1 MKSIFRKFSF
11 LAFIVVVSLGVL
23 VGYGFSDFLFGG
35 VATAPSTT
43 IENVDSFVD
52 PIRQNAVFNEPGDVG
67 SVGTKYYD
75 VYFMAQSI
83 NGGAKDTNNDGVLDN
98 YGYYDVPDG
107 YSNNEN
113 NIAHFGAFYGEND
126 DGSFYD
132 LPSNLALDT
141 NRYFKKLENVAEVS
155 TYQME
160 EIGEPKI
167 NNVYDGNSKA
177 NENESWPLEF
187 VCWTT
192 NYEPIYSYFTTQRE
206 WWGGTT
212 KTYVEWPTP
221 STFYDGYQVWGWYP
235 GTDDTD
241 FSTFYTNSLL
251 SIYDKDDDINDENN
265 DGDAVYLINGRKSI
279 FVYPV
284 YSVGKDYASVRTR
297 NEGGEGNES
306 SVVDS
311 LQLRK
316 YPENATQSSTYESKM
331 PIYDGQLTSQL
342 QSALGGDSG
351 SYKIFRFDNINFTD
365 EDVNQYKYVITVDR
379 AEPGWVGDKILITDT
394 DSGYLLKNWSGSVD
408 HTFEMFNEAFKFN
421 RYSGLYNIYIV
432 SKSYVTSD
440 PFSNYDDALNNLKS
454 SNNTF
459 MDTEKIKT
467 FFNNNSINIYD
478 SIDCDVL
485 VPRGITQSY
494 RQYRYTYWDYYI
506 VYERVYE
513 PRLIGGTTTGGFD
526 YSLNNDFA
534 FTRVG
539 ATGEDKDRYVLRNVY
554 LTSQRNVTN
563 NETYLSNNFGIQLLE
578 DANITYELIT
588 RDEAQNTA
596 DDWPEIITATKNDGN
611 FAYEKYLSKSILK
624 SGSDGLIKTADNDNN
639 NLDGVFNLFIDVE
652 YGDVNGVTQPTNI
665 YVYAYQFKNLFVNLY
680 AQTSDIKYYTGNYSD
695 LGQTNNY
702 VVTAACYM
710 RIQDINQ
717 GDLLSSD
724 MVIDKYTYNVIDAA
738 TGAVNAS
745 ETGETETLGEYV
757 SRLQSSNKCLQEL
770 TTGRYITTNTLNG
783 NDGGFVINK
792 NYAFIVCDMPSS
804 LVS

>member
-83 NGGAKDTNNDGVLDN
+83 NGGAKDTNNDGVLNN
-98 YGYYDVPDG
+98 YCYYDVPDG
-107 YSNNEN
+107 YSTSE

-132 LPSNLALDT
+132 LPSNIALDT

-167 NNVYDGNSKA
+167 NRVFDGNSTTINSA
-177 NENESWPLEF
+177 WQLEF

-192 NYEPIYSYFTTQRE
+192 SPMAIYGSDYNL
-206 WWGGTT
+206 WPSV
-212 KTYVEWPTP
+212 TY
-221 STFYDGYQVWGWYP
+221 DNGLQGYKVYSWYP
-235 GTDDTD
+235 GKDDTT

-251 SIYDKDDDINDENN
+251 SIYDTGDGTNENN

-279 FVYPV
+279 FFFFF
-284 YSVGKDYASVRTR
+284 YSVGKDYASTKII
-297 NEGGEGNES
+297 GMDT
-306 SVVDS
+306 VVDS

-331 PIYDGQLTSQL
+331 PVYDGQLTSQL
-342 QSALGGDSG
+342 QSALGGDSD
-351 SYKIFRFDNINFTD
+351 SYKIFRFDNIKFTD

-394 DSGYLLKNWSGSVD
+394 DSGYLLKEWSESVD
-408 HTFEMFNEAFKFN
+408 HTFEIFNEAFKFN

-432 SKSYVTSD
+432 SKSYVTSNS
-440 PFSNYDDALNNLKS
+440 FSSYDDALNNLKS

-485 VPRGITQSY
+485 VPHGITQS
-494 RQYRYTYWDYYI
+494 RGQYRYTYWDYYI

-513 PRLIGGTTTGGFD
+513 PRLVGGTTTGGFD
-526 YSLNNDFA
+526 YSLNSDYA
-534 FTRVG
+534 FIRVG

-563 NETYLSNNFGIQLLE
+563 NETYPSNNFGIQLLE
-578 DANITYELIT
+578 DANITYKLIT

-596 DDWPEIITATKNDGN
+596 DDWPEIITATENDGD
-611 FAYEKYLSKSILK
+611 FVYEKYLSESILK
-624 SGSDGLIKTADNDNN
+624 NGSDGLIKTADNDNN

-680 AQTSDIKYYTGNYSD
+680 EQTSDIKYYTGNYSN

-724 MVIDKYTYNVIDAA
+724 MVINKYTYNVIDAA

>member
-83 NGGAKDTNNDGVLDN
+83 NGGAKDTNNDGVLNN

-107 YSNNEN
+107 YSTSE

-126 DGSFYD
+126 DGSYD
-132 LPSNLALDT
+132 LPSNPALDT

-167 NNVYDGNSKA
+167 NNVYDGHSKA

-192 NYEPIYSYFTTQRE
+192 NYEPIYSYFTTS
-206 WWGGTT
+206 GNGA
-212 KTYVEWPTP
+212 KSYVEWPNP
-221 STFYDGYQVWGWYP
+221 SEFYDGYQVWGWYP

-284 YSVGKDYASVRTR
+284 YSVGKDYASVRAR
-297 NEGGEGNES
+297 YEGGEGNES

-316 YPENATQSSTYESKM
+316 YPENATQSSKYESKM

-351 SYKIFRFDNINFTD
+351 RYKIFRFDNIKFTD

-394 DSGYLLKNWSGSVD
+394 DSGYLLKEWSGSVD
-408 HTFEMFNEAFKFN
+408 HTFEIFNEAFKFN

-432 SKSYVTSD
+432 SKSYVTSNS
-440 PFSNYDDALNNLKS
+440 FSNYDDALNNLKS
-454 SNNTF
+454 SYNTF

-485 VPRGITQSY
+485 VPRGIVHDKFGLITY
-494 RQYRYTYWDYYI
+494 NYRYTYWDYYVI
-506 VYERVYE
+506 YERVYE

-526 YSLNNDFA
+526 YSLNSDYA

-563 NETYLSNNFGIQLLE
+563 NETYPSNNFGIQLLE
-578 DANITYELIT
+578 DANITYKLIT

-596 DDWPEIITATKNDGN
+596 DDWPEIITATENDDK
-611 FAYEKYLSKSILK
+611 FVYEKYLSESILK
-624 SGSDGLIKTADNDNN
+624 SRSDGLIKTADNDNN

-680 AQTSDIKYYTGNYSD
+680 EQTSDIKYYTGNYSD

-745 ETGETETLGEYV
+745 ETGETETLGKYV
-757 SRLQSSNKCLQEL
+757 SRLQSLNKCLQEL

-783 NDGGFVINK
+783 NDGGFVIDK

>member
-107 YSNNEN
+107 YSTNE
-113 NIAHFGAFYGEND
+113 NIAHFGAFYGKND
-126 DGSFYD
+126 EGSFYD
-132 LPSNLALDT
+132 LPANLALDT

-167 NNVYDGNSKA
+167 NNVYDGNSKD

-206 WWGGTT
+206 WWWDT
-212 KTYVEWPTP
+212 KTYVEWADP
-221 STFYDGYQVWGWYP
+221 SEFYDGYQVWGWYP

-284 YSVGKDYASVRTR
+284 YSVGKDYASVRTSD
-297 NEGGEGNES
+297 EGGEGNGS
-306 SVVDS
+306 SIVDS

-394 DSGYLLKNWSGSVD
+394 DSGYLLKTWSGSID
-408 HTFEMFNEAFKFN
+408 HTFEIFNEAFKFN

-432 SKSYVTSD
+432 SKSYVTSNS
-440 PFSNYDDALNNLKS
+440 FSSYDEALNNLKS

-563 NETYLSNNFGIQLLE
+563 NETYPSNNFGIQLLE
-578 DANITYELIT
+578 DANITYKLIT
-588 RDEAQNTA
+588 KDEAQNTA
-596 DDWPEIITATKNDGN
+596 DDWPEIITATKNDGD
-611 FAYEKYLSKSILK
+611 FVYEKYLSESILK
-624 SGSDGLIKTADNDNN
+624 NGSDGLIKTADNDNN

-680 AQTSDIKYYTGNYSD
+680 EQTSDIKYYTGNYSN

-710 RIQDINQ
+710 RIQEINQ

-745 ETGETETLGEYV
+745 ETGQTETLGEYV
-757 SRLQSSNKCLQEL
+757 SRLQSSNRCLQEL

-783 NDGGFVINK
+783 NDGGFVIDK

>member
-52 PIRQNAVFNEPGDVG
+52 PIRQNAVFNEPGDLG

-98 YGYYDVPDG
+98 YSYYEVPDG
-107 YSNNEN
+107 YSNNE

-126 DGSFYD
+126 DRSFYD
-132 LPSNLALDT
+132 LPANLALDT

-167 NNVYDGNSKA
+167 NRVFDGNSTID
-177 NENESWPLEF
+177 NGGWQLEF

-192 NYEPIYSYFTTQRE
+192 SPMAIYGSDNNP
-206 WWGGTT
+206 WPSV
-212 KTYVEWPTP
+212 TY
-221 STFYDGYQVWGWYP
+221 DNGLQGYKVYSWYP
-235 GTDDTD
+235 GTDDTT

-251 SIYDKDDDINDENN
+251 SIYDTGDGTNENN

-284 YSVGKDYASVRTR
+284 YSVGKDYASTKTI
-297 NEGGEGNES
+297 GMDT
-306 SVVDS
+306 VVDS

-316 YPENATQSSTYESKM
+316 YDKNAKDQETFPKPIATQM
-331 PIYDGQLTSQL
+331 PIFDGKLTNEL
-342 QSALGGDSG
+342 QEYIKSSDSN
-351 SYKIFRFDNINFTD
+351 SNKYRVFRFDNISFTKD
-365 EDVNQYKYVITVDR
+365 DVDNYKYVVTVDR
-379 AEPGWVGDKILITDT
+379 SEASGWVGDKFLITDT
-394 DSGYLLKNWSGSVD
+394 DTGYKLENLSGGSSDYTSEYFNDGLKSNQY
-408 HTFEMFNEAFKFN
+408 A
-421 RYSGLYNIYIV
+421 GLYNIYIV
-432 SKSYVTSD
+432 SKTFVTSENFD
-440 PFSNYDDALNNLKS
+440 DDSESKYDLENNYTSFMNNNLI
-454 SNNTF
+454 
-459 MDTEKIKT
+459 DE
-467 FFNNNSINIYD
+467 FFENNNIKIYD
-478 SIDCDVL
+478 SIDCDVF
-485 VPRGITQSY
+485 VPRGIVYDETWYWPYIKSNF
-494 RQYRYTYWDYYI
+494 RYTYWDYYVI
-506 VYERVYE
+506 YERVYE
-513 PRLIGGTTTGGFD
+513 PRLVGGTTTGGFD
-526 YSLNNDFA
+526 YSLNNDYA

-563 NETYLSNNFGIQLLE
+563 NETYPSNNFGIQLLE
-578 DANITYELIT
+578 DANITYKLIT
-588 RDEAQNTA
+588 KDEAQNTA

-611 FAYEKYLSKSILK
+611 FVYEKYLSKSILK
-624 SGSDGLIKTADNDNN
+624 DGLDEGLIKTADNDNK

-680 AQTSDIKYYTGNYSD
+680 EQTSDIKYYTGNYSD

-783 NDGGFVINK
+783 KDGGFVINK

-804 LVS
+804 LLS

>member
-83 NGGAKDTNNDGVLDN
+83 NGGAKDTNNDGVLNN

-113 NIAHFGAFYGEND
+113 IAHFGAFYGEND
-126 DGSFYD
+126 EGSFYD
-132 LPSNLALDT
+132 LPANLALDT

-167 NNVYDGNSKA
+167 NRVFDGNSTA
-177 NENESWPLEF
+177 SNGGWQLEF

-192 NYEPIYSYFTTQRE
+192 SPMAIYGSDNNP
-206 WWGGTT
+206 WPSV
-212 KTYVEWPTP
+212 TY
-221 STFYDGYQVWGWYP
+221 DNGLQGYKVYSWYP
-235 GTDDTD
+235 GTDDTT

-251 SIYDKDDDINDENN
+251 SIYDTGDGTNENN

-284 YSVGKDYASVRTR
+284 YSVGKDYSTSQTNR
-297 NEGGEGNES
+297 NMNTI
-306 SVVDS
+306 VDS
-311 LQLRK
+311 LQLRN
-316 YPENATQSSTYESKM
+316 YSQDSSSSNYSD
-331 PIYDGQLTSQL
+331 PIDAKTPIFDGQLTSELNSIQEIND
-342 QSALGGDSG
+342 ARN
-351 SYKIFRFDNINFTD
+351 YKIFRLDNILFEKDDSN
-365 EDVNQYKYVITVDR
+365 KYLLAVDR
-379 AEPGWVGDKILITDT
+379 SMNGWKGDKFLVTKTDDGYQSTKPMTNSQAT
-394 DSGYLLKNWSGSVD
+394 DYSNDFIDTAFDFHKNI
-408 HTFEMFNEAFKFN
+408 
-421 RYSGLYNIYIV
+421 SGLFNVYIV
-432 SKSYVTSD
+432 SKCN
-440 PFSNYDDALNNLKS
+440 FSGNGRGYNSHEEALAAAKN
-454 SNNTF
+454 
-459 MDTEKIKT
+459 
-467 FFNNNSINIYD
+467 
-478 SIDCDVL
+478 
-485 VPRGITQSY
+485 RGITADDARYIDNFFESKNIKEYKTVDCDMIVTTQGQITINDYWLLGYSY
-494 RQYRYTYWDYYI
+494 NFADAWDYYI

-513 PRLIGGTTTGGFD
+513 PRLVGGTTTGGFD

-611 FAYEKYLSKSILK
+611 FVYEKYLSKSILK

>member
-52 PIRQNAVFNEPGDVG
+52 PIRQNAVFNEPGDIG

-113 NIAHFGAFYGEND
+113 IAHFGAFYGEND
-126 DGSFYD
+126 EGSSYD

-167 NNVYDGNSKA
+167 NRVFDGNSTID
-177 NENESWPLEF
+177 NGGWQLEF

-192 NYEPIYSYFTTQRE
+192 SPMAIYGSDNNP
-206 WWGGTT
+206 WPSV
-212 KTYVEWPTP
+212 TY
-221 STFYDGYQVWGWYP
+221 DNGLQGYKAYSWYP
-235 GTDDTD
+235 GIDDTT

-251 SIYDKDDDINDENN
+251 SIYDTGDGTNENN

-284 YSVGKDYASVRTR
+284 YSIGKDYASTKTI
-297 NEGGEGNES
+297 GMDT
-306 SVVDS
+306 VVDS

-342 QSALGGDSG
+342 QSALGGDSD
-351 SYKIFRFDNINFTD
+351 SYKIFRFDNIKFTD

-394 DSGYLLKNWSGSVD
+394 DSGYLLKDWSGSDD
-408 HTFEMFNEAFKFN
+408 HTFEIFNEAFKFN
-421 RYSGLYNIYIV
+421 RYYGLYNIYIV
-432 SKSYVTSD
+432 SKSYVTSSS
-440 PFSNYDDALNNLKS
+440 FSSYDDALNNLKS

-485 VPRGITQSY
+485 VPRGIVHDGVIWKHN
-494 RQYRYTYWDYYI
+494 YRYTYWDYYI

-526 YSLNNDFA
+526 YSSNSDYA

-539 ATGEDKDRYVLRNVY
+539 ATGDDKDRYVLRNVY

-563 NETYLSNNFGIQLLE
+563 NETYPSNNFGIQLLE
-578 DANITYELIT
+578 DANITYKLIT
-588 RDEAQNTA
+588 KDEAQNTA
-596 DDWPEIITATKNDGN
+596 DDWPEIITATKNDGD
-611 FAYEKYLSKSILK
+611 FVYEKYLSKSILK
-624 SGSDGLIKTADNDNN
+624 NGSDGLIKTADNDNN

-680 AQTSDIKYYTGNYSD
+680 EKTSDIKYYTGNYSD

-757 SRLQSSNKCLQEL
+757 SRLQSSNQCLQEL

>member
-83 NGGAKDTNNDGVLDN
+83 NGGAKDTNNDGVLNN
-98 YGYYDVPDG
+98 YGYYDIPDG
-107 YSNNEN
+107 YSNNE

-132 LPSNLALDT
+132 LPVNLALDT

-167 NNVYDGNSKA
+167 NRVFDGNSNA
-177 NENESWPLEF
+177 NNGGWQLEF
-187 VCWTT
+187 ICWTT
-192 NYEPIYSYFTTQRE
+192 SPMAIYGSDNNP
-206 WWGGTT
+206 WPSV
-212 KTYVEWPTP
+212 TY
-221 STFYDGYQVWGWYP
+221 DNGLQGYKVYSWYP
-235 GTDDTD
+235 GTDDTT

-251 SIYDKDDDINDENN
+251 SIYDTGDGTNENN

-284 YSVGKDYASVRTR
+284 YSVGKDYSTSQTNR
-297 NEGGEGNES
+297 NMNTI
-306 SVVDS
+306 VDS
-311 LQLRK
+311 LQLRN
-316 YPENATQSSTYESKM
+316 YSQDSSSSNYSG
-331 PIYDGQLTSQL
+331 PIDAKTPIFDGQLTSELNSIQEIND
-342 QSALGGDSG
+342 AGN
-351 SYKIFRFDNINFTD
+351 YKIFRLDNILFEKDDSN
-365 EDVNQYKYVITVDR
+365 KYLLAVDR
-379 AEPGWVGDKILITDT
+379 SMNGWKGDKFLVTKTDDGYQSTKPMTNSQAT
-394 DSGYLLKNWSGSVD
+394 DYSNDFIDTAFDFHKNI
-408 HTFEMFNEAFKFN
+408 
-421 RYSGLYNIYIV
+421 SGLFNVYIV
-432 SKSYVTSD
+432 SKCN
-440 PFSNYDDALNNLKS
+440 FSGDERGYNSREEALAAAKN
-454 SNNTF
+454 
-459 MDTEKIKT
+459 
-467 FFNNNSINIYD
+467 
-478 SIDCDVL
+478 
-485 VPRGITQSY
+485 RGITADDAQYIDNFFESKNIKEYKTVDCDMIVTTQGQITIDDYWWLGTKYSY
-494 RQYRYTYWDYYI
+494 NFADAWDYYI

-513 PRLIGGTTTGGFD
+513 PRLVGGTTTGGFD
-526 YSLNNDFA
+526 YSSNSDYA

-563 NETYLSNNFGIQLLE
+563 NDTYLSNNFGIQLLE

-611 FAYEKYLSKSILK
+611 FVYEKYLSKSILK
-624 SGSDGLIKTADNDNN
+624 NGSDGLIKTADNDNN

-680 AQTSDIKYYTGNYSD
+680 EQTSDIKYYAGNYSD

>member
-107 YSNNEN
+107 YSTNE

-167 NNVYDGNSKA
+167 NRVFDGNSTID
-177 NENESWPLEF
+177 NGGWQLEF

-192 NYEPIYSYFTTQRE
+192 SPMAIYGSDNNP
-206 WWGGTT
+206 WPSV
-212 KTYVEWPTP
+212 TY
-221 STFYDGYQVWGWYP
+221 DNGLQGYKVYSWYP
-235 GTDDTD
+235 GTDDTT

-251 SIYDKDDDINDENN
+251 SIYDTGDGTNENN

-284 YSVGKDYASVRTR
+284 YSIGKDYASTKTI
-297 NEGGEGNES
+297 GMDT
-306 SVVDS
+306 VVDS

-331 PIYDGQLTSQL
+331 PVYDGQLTSQL
-342 QSALGGDSG
+342 QSALGGDSD
-351 SYKIFRFDNINFTD
+351 SYKIFRFDNIKFTD

-394 DSGYLLKNWSGSVD
+394 DSGYLLKEWSGSVD
-408 HTFEMFNEAFKFN
+408 HTFEIFNEAFKFN

-432 SKSYVTSD
+432 SKSYVTSNS
-440 PFSNYDDALNNLKS
+440 FSSYDDALNNLKS
-454 SNNTF
+454 SINTF

-485 VPRGITQSY
+485 VPRGIVYDEHWYWPYSKY
-494 RQYRYTYWDYYI
+494 NFRYTYWDYYI

-563 NETYLSNNFGIQLLE
+563 NETYPSNNFGIQLLE
-578 DANITYELIT
+578 DANITYKLIT

-596 DDWPEIITATKNDGN
+596 DDWPEIITATENDGD
-611 FAYEKYLSKSILK
+611 FVYEKYLSESILK
-624 SGSDGLIKTADNDNN
+624 NGSDGLIKTADNDNN

-680 AQTSDIKYYTGNYSD
+680 EQTSDIKYYTGNYSN

-710 RIQDINQ
+710 RIQEINQ

-757 SRLQSSNKCLQEL
+757 SGLQSLNKCLQEL

-783 NDGGFVINK
+783 NDGGFVIDK

>member
-107 YSNNEN
+107 YSTSE

-132 LPSNLALDT
+132 LPANLALDT

-167 NNVYDGNSKA
+167 NRVFDGNSTTINSA
-177 NENESWPLEF
+177 WQLEF

-192 NYEPIYSYFTTQRE
+192 SPMAIYGSDYNP
-206 WWGGTT
+206 WPSV
-212 KTYVEWPTP
+212 TY
-221 STFYDGYQVWGWYP
+221 DNGLQGYKVYSWYP
-235 GTDDTD
+235 GKDDTT

-251 SIYDKDDDINDENN
+251 SIYDTGDGTNENN

-284 YSVGKDYASVRTR
+284 YSVGKDYASTKTI
-297 NEGGEGNES
+297 GMDT
-306 SVVDS
+306 VVDS

-331 PIYDGQLTSQL
+331 PVYDGQLTSQL
-342 QSALGGDSG
+342 QSALGGDSD
-351 SYKIFRFDNINFTD
+351 SYKIFRFDNIKFTD

-394 DSGYLLKNWSGSVD
+394 DSGYLLKEWSGSVD
-408 HTFEMFNEAFKFN
+408 HTFEIFNEAFKFN

-432 SKSYVTSD
+432 SKSYVTSNS
-440 PFSNYDDALNNLKS
+440 FSSYDDALNNLKS
-454 SNNTF
+454 SINTF

-485 VPRGITQSY
+485 VPRGIVYDEHWYWPYSKY
-494 RQYRYTYWDYYI
+494 NFRYTYWDYYI

-563 NETYLSNNFGIQLLE
+563 NETYPSNNFGIQLLE
-578 DANITYELIT
+578 DANITYKLIT
-588 RDEAQNTA
+588 KDEAQNTA
-596 DDWPEIITATKNDGN
+596 DDWPEIITATKNDGD
-611 FAYEKYLSKSILK
+611 FVYEKYLSESILK

-680 AQTSDIKYYTGNYSD
+680 EQTSDIKYYTGNYSD

-757 SRLQSSNKCLQEL
+757 SRLQSSNQCLQEL

-804 LVS
+804 LVSYGGVTA

>member
-83 NGGAKDTNNDGVLDN
+83 NGGAKDTNNDGVLNN

-107 YSNNEN
+107 YSTNE

-126 DGSFYD
+126 DGSYD

-167 NNVYDGNSKA
+167 NRVFDGNSTTINSA
-177 NENESWPLEF
+177 WQLEF

-192 NYEPIYSYFTTQRE
+192 SPMAIYGSDYNL
-206 WWGGTT
+206 WPSV
-212 KTYVEWPTP
+212 TY
-221 STFYDGYQVWGWYP
+221 DNGLQGYKVYSWYP
-235 GTDDTD
+235 GKDDTT

-251 SIYDKDDDINDENN
+251 SIYDTGDGTNENN

-284 YSVGKDYASVRTR
+284 YSVGKDYASTKII
-297 NEGGEGNES
+297 GMDT
-306 SVVDS
+306 VVDS

-331 PIYDGQLTSQL
+331 PVYDGQLTSQL
-342 QSALGGDSG
+342 QSALGGDSD
-351 SYKIFRFDNINFTD
+351 SYKIFRFDNIKFTD

-394 DSGYLLKNWSGSVD
+394 DSGYLLKEWSESVD
-408 HTFEMFNEAFKFN
+408 HTFEIFNEAFKFN

-432 SKSYVTSD
+432 SKSYVTSNS
-440 PFSNYDDALNNLKS
+440 FSSYDDALNNLKS

-459 MDTEKIKT
+459 MDIEKIKT

-478 SIDCDVL
+478 SIDCDAL
-485 VPRGITQSY
+485 VPRGIVHDGFGWVTY
-494 RQYRYTYWDYYI
+494 NYRYTYWDYYVI
-506 VYERVYE
+506 YERVYE
-513 PRLIGGTTTGGFD
+513 PRLVGGTTTGGFD

-563 NETYLSNNFGIQLLE
+563 NETYPSNNFGIQLLE
-578 DANITYELIT
+578 DANITYKLIT

-596 DDWPEIITATKNDGN
+596 DDWPEIITATENDGD
-611 FAYEKYLSKSILK
+611 FVYEKYLSESILK
-624 SGSDGLIKTADNDNN
+624 NGSDGLIKTADNDNN

-680 AQTSDIKYYTGNYSD
+680 EQTSDIKYYTGNYSN

-710 RIQDINQ
+710 RIQEINQ

-724 MVIDKYTYNVIDAA
+724 MVIDKYTYNVIDEA

-745 ETGETETLGEYV
+745 ETGATETLGEYV
-757 SRLQSSNKCLQEL
+757 SRLQSLNKCLQEL

>member
-107 YSNNEN
+107 YSTSE

-126 DGSFYD
+126 DRSFYD
-132 LPSNLALDT
+132 LPANLALDT

-167 NNVYDGNSKA
+167 NNVYDGNSEA
-177 NENESWPLEF
+177 NENKSWPLEF

-212 KTYVEWPTP
+212 KTYVEWPNP
-221 STFYDGYQVWGWYP
+221 SEFYDGYQVLGWYP
-235 GTDDTD
+235 GTDDTN

-251 SIYDKDDDINDENN
+251 SIYDKDDDVKDENN

-284 YSVGKDYASVRTR
+284 YSIGKDYASFKTS
-297 NEGGEGNES
+297 NEGGEGNGS

-316 YPENATQSSTYESKM
+316 YPENATQSSKYESKM

-351 SYKIFRFDNINFTD
+351 SYKIFRFDNIKFTD

-394 DSGYLLKNWSGSVD
+394 DSGYLLKTWSGPVD
-408 HTFEMFNEAFKFN
+408 HTFEIFNEAFKFN

-440 PFSNYDDALNNLKS
+440 SFSSYDDALNNLKS

-485 VPRGITQSY
+485 VPSGITQSY

-563 NETYLSNNFGIQLLE
+563 NETYPSNNFGIQLLE
-578 DANITYELIT
+578 DANITYKLIT

-596 DDWPEIITATKNDGN
+596 DDWPEIITATENDGD
-611 FAYEKYLSKSILK
+611 FVYEKYLSKSILK
-624 SGSDGLIKTADNDNN
+624 NGSDGLIKTADNDNN

-680 AQTSDIKYYTGNYSD
+680 EQTSDIKYYTGNYSD

-724 MVIDKYTYNVIDAA
+724 MVIDKYTYKVIDEA

-745 ETGETETLGEYV
+745 ETDATETLGEYV

-792 NYAFIVCDMPSS
+792 NYAFIVCPMPSS

>member
-52 PIRQNAVFNEPGDVG
+52 PIRQNAVFNEPGDIG

-98 YGYYDVPDG
+98 YSYYEVPDG
-107 YSNNEN
+107 YSNNE

-167 NNVYDGNSKA
+167 NNVYDGNSEA
-177 NENESWPLEF
+177 NEDASWPLEF

-206 WWGGTT
+206 WWWET
-212 KTYVEWPTP
+212 KTYVEWPNP

-251 SIYDKDDDINDENN
+251 SIYDKDDDVKDENN

-284 YSVGKDYASVRTR
+284 YSVGKDYASVKTSD
-297 NEGGEGNES
+297 EGGEGNGS

-316 YPENATQSSTYESKM
+316 YPENATQSSKYESKM

-351 SYKIFRFDNINFTD
+351 SYKIFRFDNIKFTD

-394 DSGYLLKNWSGSVD
+394 DSGYLLENWSGSVD
-408 HTFEMFNEAFKFN
+408 HTFEIFNEAFKFN

-432 SKSYVTSD
+432 SKSYVTSNS
-440 PFSNYDDALNNLKS
+440 FSSYDDALNNLKS

-513 PRLIGGTTTGGFD
+513 PRLVGGTTTGGFD
-526 YSLNNDFA
+526 YSLNSDYA

-539 ATGEDKDRYVLRNVY
+539 AIGEDKDRYVLRNVY

-563 NETYLSNNFGIQLLE
+563 NETYPSNNFGIQLLE
-578 DANITYELIT
+578 DASITYELIT
-588 RDEAQNTA
+588 KDEAQNTA

-611 FAYEKYLSKSILK
+611 FVYEKYLSKSILK
-624 SGSDGLIKTADNDNN
+624 DGLDEGLIKTADNDNK

-680 AQTSDIKYYTGNYSD
+680 DQTSDIKYYTGNYSD

-783 NDGGFVINK
+783 KDGGFVINK

>member
-107 YSNNEN
+107 YSTSE

-126 DGSFYD
+126 DRSFYD
-132 LPSNLALDT
+132 LPSNPALDT

-167 NNVYDGNSKA
+167 NNVYDGNSEA
-177 NENESWPLEF
+177 NENKSWPLEF

-206 WWGGTT
+206 WWWDT
-212 KTYVEWPTP
+212 KTYVEWPKP
-221 STFYDGYQVWGWYP
+221 SEFYDGYQVWGWYP
-235 GTDDTD
+235 GTDDTN

-251 SIYDKDDDINDENN
+251 SIYDKDDDVKDENN

-284 YSVGKDYASVRTR
+284 YSIGKDYASVKTSD
-297 NEGGEGNES
+297 EGGEGNGS

-316 YPENATQSSTYESKM
+316 YPENATQSSKYESKM

-408 HTFEMFNEAFKFN
+408 HTFEIFNEAFKFN

-440 PFSNYDDALNNLKS
+440 SFSSYDDALNNLKS

-485 VPRGITQSY
+485 VPSGITQSY

-513 PRLIGGTTTGGFD
+513 PRLVGGTTTGGFD
-526 YSLNNDFA
+526 YSSNSDYA

-563 NETYLSNNFGIQLLE
+563 NDTYLSNNFGIQLLE
-578 DANITYELIT
+578 DANITYKLIT
-588 RDEAQNTA
+588 KDEAQNTA
-596 DDWPEIITATKNDGN
+596 DDWPEIITATKNDGD
-611 FAYEKYLSKSILK
+611 FVYEKYLSESILK

-680 AQTSDIKYYTGNYSD
+680 EQTSDIKYYTGNYSD

-724 MVIDKYTYNVIDAA
+724 MVIDKFTYNVIDAA

-745 ETGETETLGEYV
+745 ETGATETLGEYV
-757 SRLQSSNKCLQEL
+757 SRLQSLNKCLQEL